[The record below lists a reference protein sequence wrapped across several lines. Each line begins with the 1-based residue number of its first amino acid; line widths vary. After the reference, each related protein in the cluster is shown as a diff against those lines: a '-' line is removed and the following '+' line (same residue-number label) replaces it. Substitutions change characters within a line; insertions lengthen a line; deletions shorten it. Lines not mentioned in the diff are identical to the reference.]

1 MRGII
6 MIIKGYLF
14 SILYAGLCV
23 LVAAFAGRLGVPKK
37 YTRKLVHILV
47 GFEWVILSYYMR
59 DNLVHF
65 FVVCLICLALLFVD
79 YKCKLVAAISSE
91 GDNAPGTV
99 YYAVAMS
106 LMAAI
111 MLFLPDML
119 LPFGVGV
126 FCTSFGDGL
135 AAVVGQSVK
144 RHNPRIWREKTL
156 FGTLT
161 SLLVCV
167 AVPLAFS
174 ALYDEMDLSV
184 WHCVLIGVFAFEIEL
199 FAGRGLDNIAITFG
213 ASLLTYAM
221 MYHPV
226 VLDYILPIILTP
238 LIIAFAYG
246 KRALTLGGIFAALA
260 LDLAVSISLRNFGF
274 AVLLTFFVGS
284 VIVDKVKKHYKKAKN
299 KSEIDREKRGD
310 CRDVVQVLANGLI
323 SGAAA
328 VMFFITDNR
337 LFLFAFVASLAEA
350 FADSAASGV
359 GFFARRAYD
368 PFRLERCEKGV
379 SGGMSI
385 LGTSASLVAAFVVS
399 SVALAF
405 GEISLIE
412 MLIIA
417 AAAFLGAVFDS
428 FLGSLFQ
435 VKYKCR
441 VCQHI
446 VERTEHCG
454 EITEKYRG
462 FVPISNDVV
471 NFISTL
477 FAATLAAIVSIAI

>member
-1 MRGII
+1 

-23 LVAAFAGRLGVPKK
+23 LMAAFAGKLGMPKK

-47 GFEWVILSYYMR
+47 GFEWVILSYYMK
-59 DNLVHF
+59 DNLVNF
-65 FVVCLICLALLFVD
+65 FAVCLICLALLFVD
-79 YKCKLVAAISSE
+79 YKCKLVAAMSSE

-106 LMAAI
+106 IMAAI

-135 AAVVGQSVK
+135 AAVVGQAVK
-144 RHNPRIWREKTL
+144 RHNPRIWGGKTL

-161 SLLVCV
+161 SLFVCV

-174 ALYDEMDLSV
+174 AIYDEMALSV

-199 FAGRGLDNIAITFG
+199 FVGRGLDNIAITLG
-213 ASLLTYAM
+213 ASFLTYAM
-221 MYHPV
+221 MYHPII
-226 VLDYILPIILTP
+226 LDYILPIMLTP

-246 KRALTLGGIFAALA
+246 KRALTVGGIVAALA
-260 LDLAVSISLRNFGF
+260 LDLAVSVSLRNFGF
-274 AVLLTFFVGS
+274 AVLITFFVGS
-284 VIVDKVKKHYKKAKN
+284 VMVDKVKKHYKKVKN

-310 CRDVVQVLANGLI
+310 CRDVVQVLANGLV
-323 SGAAA
+323 SGVAAIL
-328 VMFFITDNR
+328 FFVTDNR
-337 LFLFAFVASLAEA
+337 LFLIAFVGALAEA

-359 GFFARRAYD
+359 GFFSRRVYD
-368 PFRLERCEKGV
+368 PFRFERCENGI

-385 LGTSASLVAAFVVS
+385 LGTSASLVAAFTVS

-405 GEISLIE
+405 GEISPIE
-412 MLIIA
+412 MLIVA

-441 VCQHI
+441 VCQQI
-446 VERTEHCG
+446 VEKTEHCG
-454 EITEKYRG
+454 EITAKYRG
-462 FVPISNDVV
+462 FVPVSNDVV
-471 NFISTL
+471 NLISTV
-477 FAATLAAIVSIAI
+477 FAAALAAVLSAVV

>member
-1 MRGII
+1 

-23 LVAAFAGRLGVPKK
+23 LMAAFAGKLGMPKK

-47 GFEWVILSYYMR
+47 GFEWVILSYYMK

-65 FVVCLICLALLFVD
+65 FAVCLICLALLFVD
-79 YKCKLVAAISSE
+79 YKCKLVAAMSSE

-106 LMAAI
+106 IMAAI

-135 AAVVGQSVK
+135 AAVVGQAVK
-144 RHNPRIWREKTL
+144 RHNPRIWGGKTL

-161 SLLVCV
+161 SLFVCV

-174 ALYDEMDLSV
+174 AIYDEMALSV
-184 WHCVLIGVFAFEIEL
+184 WHCVLIGIFAFEIEL
-199 FAGRGLDNIAITFG
+199 FVGRGLDNIAITLG
-213 ASLLTYAM
+213 ASFLTYAM
-221 MYHPV
+221 MYHPII
-226 VLDYILPIILTP
+226 LDYILPIMLTP

-246 KRALTLGGIFAALA
+246 KRALTVGGIVAALA
-260 LDLAVSISLRNFGF
+260 LDLAVSVSLRNFGF
-274 AVLLTFFVGS
+274 AVLITFFVGS
-284 VIVDKVKKHYKKAKN
+284 VMVDKVKKHYKKVKN

-310 CRDVVQVLANGLI
+310 CRDVVQVLANGLV
-323 SGAAA
+323 SGVAAIL
-328 VMFFITDNR
+328 FFVTDNR
-337 LFLFAFVASLAEA
+337 LFLIAFVGALAEA

-359 GFFARRAYD
+359 GFFSRRVYD
-368 PFRLERCEKGV
+368 PFRFERCENGI

-385 LGTSASLVAAFVVS
+385 LGTSASLVAAFTVS

-405 GEISLIE
+405 GEISPIE
-412 MLIIA
+412 MLIVA

-441 VCQHI
+441 VCQQI
-446 VERTEHCG
+446 VEKTEHCG
-454 EITEKYRG
+454 ETTEKYRG
-462 FVPISNDVV
+462 FVPVSNDVV
-471 NFISTL
+471 NLISTV
-477 FAATLAAIVSIAI
+477 FAAALAAVLSAVV